1 MKYNKKFNEILD
13 SFVDME
19 DEEYKSITLLAELYK
34 RKNDRLHKIIKLSD
48 KQQMAILKLNEELDS
63 YKNHLE
69 EKVQEEIQRRKFQ
82 EELLFER
89 SRLASIAEM
98 IDAVAHQWVQPLNI
112 ISMQLNS
119 HPWKTK
125 HNPKFRTLKALLSYN
140 FNQ

>member
-48 KQQMAILKLNEELDS
+48 KQQIAILKLNEELDS

-82 EELLFER
+82 
-89 SRLASIAEM
+89 
-98 IDAVAHQWVQPLNI
+98 
-112 ISMQLNS
+112 
-119 HPWKTK
+119 
-125 HNPKFRTLKALLSYN
+125 
-140 FNQ
+140 